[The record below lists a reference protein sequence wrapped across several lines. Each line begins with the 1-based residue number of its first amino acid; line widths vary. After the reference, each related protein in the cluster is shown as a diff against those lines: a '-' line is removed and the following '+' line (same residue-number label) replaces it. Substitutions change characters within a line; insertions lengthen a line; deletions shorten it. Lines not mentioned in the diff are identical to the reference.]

1 MKQLSGYNQS
11 NHTSHYPSPKN
22 CSSKKQEIQQSKDCM
37 SKLAPNTLHKILI
50 VGELKTG
57 KSSLI
62 KIIHLY
68 ESLLE
73 ERE

>member
-1 MKQLSGYNQS
+1 MYHSRDN
-11 NHTSHYPSPKN
+11 NTN
-22 CSSKKQEIQQSKDCM
+22 R
-37 SKLAPNTLHKILI
+37 LAPNTLHKILI

-62 KIIHLY
+62 KMIHLY

-73 ERE
+73 ESQ